1 MASLYFC
8 HYLIKYTVLQLHL
21 KQCYN
26 FDKKTL
32 GWKDSWTKRPGTD
45 LVVITPYCLQYIS
58 HNVSFKILLLD
69 ERIIP
74 QSIFSFIPI
83 MSLLDIVFML

>member
-26 FDKKTL
+26 FDKKT
-32 GWKDSWTKRPGTD
+32 WTKR
-45 LVVITPYCLQYIS
+45 
-58 HNVSFKILLLD
+58 LLD
-69 ERIIP
+69 EKTLERKDRALI
-74 QSIFSFIPI
+74 
-83 MSLLDIVFML
+83 L